1 MAMTLRLS
9 AQQTESLRAA
19 AEREG
24 ISMQA
29 AALRAVDEY
38 TQKRARGRSEL
49 LARIVEENREVLERL
64 RDS

>member
-9 AQQTESLRAA
+9 AQQTESLRMA